1 MASDKRG
8 ERSLG
13 GGAAGIKGRNQ
24 GRQGRA
30 FMAEATGH
38 LVVFAN
44 EKGGSGKSTSAVHVA
59 VALATAG
66 RRVAAIDLDT
76 RQRTL
81 GRYLE
86 NRAATIRRSGVELPM
101 PTFETFDPAKG
112 APVAERIAA
121 LREEAEVVIVD
132 TPGRDDP
139 HALAAIERADTLVTP
154 INDSFID
161 LDLIGQV
168 DAETFKVRRPSFYAE
183 LVWDARKVRAK
194 ADGGTV
200 DWVVLRNR
208 LQHIEA
214 RNMRRV
220 AAALAELSK
229 RVGFRVIP
237 GLSERVIFRELF
249 PKGLTLLDLAAIGSD
264 AGIGHIAARQEL
276 REMVS
281 GLSLPD
287 WPAARVAA
295 AG

>member
-1 MASDKRG
+1 MAVQP
-8 ERSLG
+8 
-13 GGAAGIKGRNQ
+13 AHFI
-24 GRQGRA
+24 
-30 FMAEATGH
+30 
-38 LVVFAN
+38 VFAN
-44 EKGGSGKSTSAVHVA
+44 EKGGSGKSTTAVHVA
-59 VALATAG
+59 VALAAAG

-86 NRAATIRRSGVELPM
+86 NRAATIRRTATALALPQ
-101 PTFETFDPAKG
+101 FETFDPAKG
-112 APVAERIAA
+112 ATIDERLDALAADAEI
-121 LREEAEVVIVD
+121 VVVD

-139 HALAAIERADTLVTP
+139 HARAAMARADTLVTP

-183 LVWDARKVRAK
+183 LVWETRKIRAK
-194 ADGGTV
+194 TDGGTV

-214 RNMRRV
+214 RNMKRV
-220 AAALAELSK
+220 ASALGELAK

-237 GLSERVIFRELF
+237 GLSERVVYRELF
-249 PKGLTLLDLAAIGSD
+249 PKGLTLLDLAQIGE

-281 GLSLPD
+281 GLQLPD
-287 WPAARVAA
+287 WAAVRTAVSA
-295 AG
+295 